1 MVCWAVVKLGG
12 GHNCTTGPEENIGVC
27 WRMGGGGWAGARP
40 GQDAGF
46 IPQTPVLYSQL
57 SQSFQTA
64 APPLP
69 VAAGTTKTE
78 KNMSPTSIATEAVY
92 SV

>member
-1 MVCWAVVKLGG
+1 MCWAVVKLGG

-27 WRMGGGGWAGARP
+27 RRMGGGGWAGARP

-57 SQSFQTA
+57 DLFVLSAHECVQRTHMVS
-64 APPLP
+64 
-69 VAAGTTKTE
+69 
-78 KNMSPTSIATEAVY
+78 S
-92 SV
+92 

>member
-1 MVCWAVVKLGG
+1 
-12 GHNCTTGPEENIGVC
+12 
-27 WRMGGGGWAGARP
+27 MGGGGWAGARP

-57 SQSFQTA
+57 SQSFQTE

-69 VAAGTTKTE
+69 ADAGTTKTE
-78 KNMSPTSIATEAVY
+78 NMSPTTSIATEAVY

>member
-27 WRMGGGGWAGARP
+27 RRMGGGGWAGARP

-64 APPLP
+64 VPPLQA
-69 VAAGTTKTE
+69 AAGTTITE